1 MSKALPL
8 PPQLT
13 AANNLTHLETLRAQ
27 ERDIILQRT
36 NVERGIREM
45 EKIEKA
51 SPMEVPFATVR
62 DAKRRLPDFRTRL
75 DEVRLEERDI
85 GVAIT
90 RARIREEKETGGD
103 GETLWIRRVTGP

>member
-1 MSKALPL
+1 M
-8 PPQLT
+8 
-13 AANNLTHLETLRAQ
+13 AQ
-27 ERDIILQRT
+27 ERDIVLQRT

-51 SPMEVPFATVR
+51 SPLEVPFATVR
-62 DAKRRLPDFRTRL
+62 DVKKRLAEFRVRL

-90 RARIREEKETGGD
+90 RARRKEEKETGGD
-103 GETLWIRRVTGP
+103 GETLWVRRVTS